1 MVFVSEEQVWDLYI
15 AGYTIKEIAKIN
27 SCSENTIRNRIK
39 NIKKRKSESQ
49 LKVTEIFNISD
60 DRIKNDEEKNIK
72 PKRICDKNVIIK
84 MYLDGYKVKEIS
96 IEKKFD
102 YYDVQ
107 NVLRNFKREI
117 GYENFKKSYEKVH
130 IHNRVTLKKRRKE
143 EQYIKEILKTTG
155 MDVKAIISDRVLVK
169 HISSQYIGTEK
180 AFVLTK
186 EGKKTATWDMP
197 TRVDRKIL

>member
-1 MVFVSEEQVWDLYI
+1 MVNIADNQVWDLYI
-15 AGYTIKEIAKIN
+15 AGYTVKEISN
-27 SCSENTIRNRIK
+27 CLSCSESTIKRKIRNIK
-39 NIKKRKSESQ
+39 ESKSKAEVQKLKMFQNDNFEEEINIP
-49 LKVTEIFNISD
+49 
-60 DRIKNDEEKNIK
+60 IKA
-72 PKRICDKNVIIK
+72 KRICDKNVIIK

-107 NVLRNFKREI
+107 NILRNFKREI
-117 GYENFKKSYEKVH
+117 GYENFKNSYEKIH
-130 IHNRVTLKKRRKE
+130 IHNRVTLKERRKE
-143 EQYIKEILKTTG
+143 EQYIKEIMKTTG
-155 MDVKAIISDRVLVK
+155 MDVKAIMSDGVLVK

>member
-1 MVFVSEEQVWDLYI
+1 MVNIADNQVWDLYI
-15 AGYTIKEIAKIN
+15 AGYTVKEISN
-27 SCSENTIRNRIK
+27 CLSCSESTIKRKIRNIK
-39 NIKKRKSESQ
+39 DSKSKAEVQKLKMFQNDNFEEEINIPIKS
-49 LKVTEIFNISD
+49 
-60 DRIKNDEEKNIK
+60 
-72 PKRICDKNVIIK
+72 KRICDKNVIIK
-84 MYLDGYKVKEIS
+84 MYLDGYKIKEIS

-107 NVLRNFKREI
+107 NILRNFKREI
-117 GYENFKKSYEKVH
+117 GYENFKNSYEKIH
-130 IHNRVTLKKRRKE
+130 IHNRVTLKERKKE

-155 MDVKAIISDRVLVK
+155 MDVKAIMSDGVLVK
-169 HISSQYIGTEK
+169 HTSSQYIGTEK